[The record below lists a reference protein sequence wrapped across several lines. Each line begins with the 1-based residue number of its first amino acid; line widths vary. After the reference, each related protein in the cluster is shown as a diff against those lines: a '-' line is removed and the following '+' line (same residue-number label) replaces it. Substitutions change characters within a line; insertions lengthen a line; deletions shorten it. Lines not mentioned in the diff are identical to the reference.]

1 MNIIIGGAGEV
12 GDFLCEIF
20 LKRGYNVILM
30 DNSRDVIK
38 TFQDRYNV
46 SISIGDIRD
55 ANAIIDAG
63 VQHCDFF
70 LSVTNDS
77 STNILSASIAK
88 KLGAQ
93 KVIARTDANLLTH
106 RNSTNT
112 LNYQQ
117 HFGIDMMISP
127 DAICAAEFAKIIR
140 NPGRVAVENIAFNQ
154 IEIQR
159 FIVNNDTKL
168 AGRPLHD
175 INIGQNVRFVLINH
189 NGIENIPTGET
200 TIEPGD
206 IVTIAGKHD
215 DVTKLL
221 SRIKFKELHT
231 KTSITIFGASNI
243 AASLISYLKYGKYH
257 IRVIDESYE
266 KCEQIAAKF
275 PNITV
280 IHGDASNNDLLQEE
294 QISHCNYFV
303 ACSDDDEKNTMVAL
317 QVKHIGAPN
326 VMLALNDGKYESV
339 LSNMQSD
346 LGLNMIV
353 SKRRATAHELVNFVS
368 DNTHYLLPNVSDNE
382 NIFVEIPVT
391 ENSQV
396 IGLPIRNI
404 GLPKGCLLISLMR
417 NFNAKIPAADDCLYA
432 GDRVVAVLK
441 NTSLQDVIKRFSA
454 K

>member
-30 DNSRDVIK
+30 DNNRDVIK
-38 TFQDRYNV
+38 TFQDKYNI
-46 SISIGDIRD
+46 SISIGNIKD
-55 ANAIIDAG
+55 ANALMSAG
-63 VQHCDFF
+63 IQHCDFF
-70 LSVTNDS
+70 LSVTNDP
-77 STNILSASIAK
+77 STNILAASIAK
-88 KLGAQ
+88 KLGAK
-93 KVIARTDANLLTH
+93 KVIARTDADLLTYH
-106 RNSTNT
+106 NNTNT
-112 LNYQQ
+112 FHYQR

-168 AGRPLHD
+168 LGRPLHD

-200 TIEPGD
+200 TIETGD
-206 IVTIAGKHD
+206 IVTVAGKHD

-243 AASLISYLKYGKYH
+243 AASLIAYLKYAKYH

-266 KCEQIAAKF
+266 KCEQMAAKF
-275 PNITV
+275 PNVTV
-280 IHGDASNNDLLQEE
+280 IHGDASNNSLLKEE
-294 QISHCNYFV
+294 QISYCNYFV

-317 QVKHIGAPN
+317 QVKHIGGPN

-339 LSNMQSD
+339 LSNMQSE

-353 SKRRATAHELVNFVS
+353 SKRRATSHELVNFVS
-368 DNTHYLLPNVSDNE
+368 DSTHHLLPNVSDDE
-382 NIFVEIPVT
+382 NIFVEIPIPY
-391 ENSQV
+391 NSKA

-417 NFNAKIPAADDCLYA
+417 NFDAKIPTANDCLAAD
-432 GDRVVAVLK
+432 DRVVAVLK
-441 NTSLQDVIKRFSA
+441 KTSLQDVIKRFA
-454 K
+454 TK

>member
-30 DNSRDVIK
+30 DNNRDVIK

-46 SISIGDIRD
+46 AISIGDIKD
-55 ANAIIDAG
+55 ANAMIDAG
-63 VQHCDFF
+63 VHHCDFF
-70 LSVTNDS
+70 LSVTNDT

-88 KLGAQ
+88 KLGAK
-93 KVIARTDANLLTH
+93 KVIARSDTKLAAYNNNNIFH
-106 RNSTNT
+106 
-112 LNYQQ
+112 YQR

-154 IEIQR
+154 LEIQR
-159 FIVNNDTKL
+159 FVVNNDTKL

-175 INIGQNVRFVLINH
+175 INIGKNVRFVLINH

-221 SRIKFKELHT
+221 SHIKFKELYT

-243 AASLISYLKYGKYH
+243 AESLISYLKYNKYH

-266 KCEQIAAKF
+266 RCEEIATKF

-280 IHGDASNNDLLQEE
+280 IHGDASNNNLLKEE
-294 QISHCNYFV
+294 QISYCDYFV

-317 QVKHIGAPN
+317 QVKHIGTSN

-339 LSNMQSD
+339 LSNMQSE

-368 DNTHYLLPNVSDNE
+368 DSTHYLLPNVSDNE

-396 IGLPIRNI
+396 IGHPIRNI
-404 GLPKGCLLISLMR
+404 GLPKGCLLVSLMR
-417 NFNAKIPAADDCLYA
+417 NFDAKIPAADDRLEA

-441 NTSLQDVIKRFSA
+441 NTSLNDVIHRFSG